1 MQDLTVAWEHAR
13 AQFPEFEVSEAELR
27 AFLGRHS
34 TADETD
40 HAPGG
45 GGGNPLTVLADMYLA
60 CACARGDTRAIAV
73 FQRRYTDLVEG
84 VRLRFRSRAPS
95 RDELWSELSHRLF
108 VRTPEKGP
116 KIEEYAGRSELG
128 AWVRV
133 VVSRLVLNRL
143 QAEKPEDALEE
154 RMLDGLVVTDASPE
168 LALGRAEHKALLRKA
183 FAEAAR
189 ELPPRERRIL
199 RLAFGEGFTIDDIG
213 GVYNVHR
220 STAARWIKEAVA
232 TLGARVSKIVRAELR
247 LTSAQYESWA
257 RALGS
262 SMDVSVARYL
272 DASSAAGTDEP
283 R

>member
-1 MQDLTVAWEHAR
+1 M
-13 AQFPEFEVSEAELR
+13 SEDELR
-27 AFLGRHS
+27 AFLARHS
-34 TADETD
+34 TEDETD

-45 GGGNPLTVLADMYLA
+45 GSNPLTVLADMYLA
-60 CACARGDTRAIAV
+60 CACARGDTRAIAA
-73 FQRRYTDLVEG
+73 FQRRYADLVEG

-108 VRTPEKGP
+108 VRAPAGAGGPEKRA

-128 AWVRV
+128 AWLRV
-133 VVSRLVLNRL
+133 VVSRIILNRL
-143 QAEKPEDALEE
+143 QAQKPEDALEE
-154 RMLDGLVVTDASPE
+154 RMLEGLVVTDASPE
-168 LALGRAEHKALLRKA
+168 LAMGRAEHRALLRKA

-199 RLAFGEGFTIDDIG
+199 RLAFGEAFTIDDIG

-232 TLGARVSKIVRAELR
+232 TLGARVAKIVRGELR
-247 LTSAQYESWA
+247 LTSDQYESWA

-272 DASSAAGTDEP
+272 DASTTDP
-283 R
+283 PG